1 MLFLICRSEN
11 SVFHLMFQKWKP
23 AVKKNE
29 IIYRKLMEHFIYAQR
44 KSLGLPILDYYW
56 ACHIIYLKLADNNI
70 RVFLF

>member
-11 SVFHLMFQKWKP
+11 LVFHLMSENENRLS
-23 AVKKNE
+23 KKNE

-44 KSLGLPILDYYW
+44 KSLGLPVLDYYW